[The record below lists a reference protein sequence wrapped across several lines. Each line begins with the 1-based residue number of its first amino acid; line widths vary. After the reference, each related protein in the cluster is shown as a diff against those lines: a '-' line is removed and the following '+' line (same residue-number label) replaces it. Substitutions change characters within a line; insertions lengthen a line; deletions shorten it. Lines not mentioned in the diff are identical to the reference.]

1 MAIAL
6 SYADVE
12 NVLAG
17 LHRIADDKR
26 VAFRARLKHL
36 QRLGFPEGVNT
47 GTGKRVSYTLS
58 MLFQLALAMELTQVG
73 LAPKRIVKIINL
85 NWEECQGSLAVAI
98 TPESQFEKWTPPIT
112 SNQFVWMLSPEA
124 LRDLSDAGEEDEDYR
139 GYLRVVELQDL
150 PQAMKLFAIDDD
162 DVGEDYRQVVIVL
175 QPFILN
181 VSGRL
186 FEVRP
191 DLILANIAVGL
202 FEMLTPTAQRKLG
215 HRLVMED
222 HNGIDPQT

>member
-1 MAIAL
+1 VAIAL

-12 NVLAG
+12 NVLAR

-26 VAFRARLKHL
+26 IAFRARLKHF

-47 GTGKRVSYTLS
+47 GTGKRVSYTLA
-58 MLFQLALAMELTQVG
+58 MLFKLALAMELTQVG

-85 NWEECQGSLAVAI
+85 NWEECEGSLPVAI
-98 TPESQFEKWTPPIT
+98 TPQSQFEKWSPPIT

-124 LRDLSDAGEEDEDYR
+124 LRDLSDAGEEDDDYR
-139 GYLRVVELQDL
+139 GYLRVIELQDL
-150 PQAMKLFAIDDD
+150 PQAMKLFAIDEG

-175 QPFILN
+175 QPFIFN

-191 DLILANIAVGL
+191 ELRLANIAVEL
-202 FEMLTPTAQRKLG
+202 FEMLTPVARRSLG
-215 HRLVMED
+215 HQLVMESPD
-222 HNGIDPQT
+222 DLNP